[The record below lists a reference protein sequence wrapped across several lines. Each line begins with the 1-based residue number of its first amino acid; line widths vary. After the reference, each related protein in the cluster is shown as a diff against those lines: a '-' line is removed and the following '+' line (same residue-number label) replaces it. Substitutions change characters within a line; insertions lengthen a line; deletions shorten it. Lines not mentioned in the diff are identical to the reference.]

1 MATIICGWCKEKCHM
16 TAVGKPVTQRLIGFG
31 SREDRWVADAAYTCD
46 GCHRMN
52 VVTWTTTHDLSGR
65 WLEDYG
71 HDGGPQD
78 YEDARW
84 SPTPGHNKGFP
95 DVPEHIAGAA
105 TEAWLC
111 HTAGATRGAC
121 ALARAVVEATA
132 KQKGITGGNLVGKIE
147 ALAEAGL
154 IRVAVRDQA
163 HEIRH
168 IGNDV
173 AHGDLT
179 DKISVEDSAE
189 VLELMGEVLNEVF
202 QAPARADRLKAARE
216 ARAGTGAS

>member
-1 MATIICGWCKEKCHM
+1 M
-16 TAVGKPVTQRLIGFG
+16 
-31 SREDRWVADAAYTCD
+31 
-46 GCHRMN
+46 
-52 VVTWTTTHDLSGR
+52 
-65 WLEDYG
+65 
-71 HDGGPQD
+71 
-78 YEDARW
+78 
-84 SPTPGHNKGFP
+84 
-95 DVPEHIAGAA
+95 
-105 TEAWLC
+105 
-111 HTAGATRGAC
+111 
-121 ALARAVVEATA
+121 
-132 KQKGITGGNLVGKIE
+132 GKIE

-179 DKISVEDSAE
+179 EKISLEDSAE

-216 ARAGTGAS
+216 ARAGTGPS